1 MEELQSTEILDREIL
16 EDARR
21 KAQRILKTADETAAS
36 AAASWEKKT
45 GKALARIR
53 KAYGQRLEQS
63 REEIMARLPLDK
75 RRSRLET
82 VEGFLKKAAGDYLRS
97 LSPERIQGLLG
108 AELVRRCGEFAAEPP
123 DAGAAPLKVH
133 FRGLSG
139 ADLGELMEQALPG
152 WAWVPPDA
160 KTPDLPGTFPAIRID
175 APGFRVTVSA
185 DAEVEALLL
194 ERRAELT
201 AALIGEAALMEN
213 PEEPYA

>member
-45 GKALARIR
+45 AKALVRLR
-53 KAYGQRLEQS
+53 KAADQRLQQS

-82 VEGFLKKAAGDYLRS
+82 VEGFLQKAANAYLHR
-97 LSPERIQGLLG
+97 LSPARMAGLLS
-108 AELVRRCGEFAAEPP
+108 AELVRRCGEFALEP
-123 DAGAAPLKVH
+123 DAAPLAVSS
-133 FRGLSG
+133 RGLSG
-139 ADLGELMEQALPG
+139 ADLGELLAKALPG
-152 WAWVPPDA
+152 WAWVSPDA
-160 KTPDLPGTFPAIRID
+160 ALDLPGTFPAIRVD
-175 APGFRVTVSA
+175 GPGFRVTVSA

-201 AALIGEAALMEN
+201 EALTGEAAFNEDTG
-213 PEEPYA
+213 EPYA